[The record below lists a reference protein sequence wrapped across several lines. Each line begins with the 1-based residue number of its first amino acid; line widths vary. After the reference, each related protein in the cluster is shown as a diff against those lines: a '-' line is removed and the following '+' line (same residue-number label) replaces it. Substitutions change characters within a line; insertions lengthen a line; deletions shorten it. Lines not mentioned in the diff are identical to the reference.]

1 MEPNTESD
9 VDAQFPEVGGIVQ
22 VDPLEILG
30 VVRGALD
37 QSDGALVVDS
47 DLGLS
52 GDHVYIVIRKM
63 EGNNDFD
70 GERKGFRHTKRATKL
85 PRMNRTNDTFSE
97 SPSHPNRTNKRIT
110 LNDSSNG

>member
-1 MEPNTESD
+1 VEPNTESD

-47 DLGLS
+47 DLG
-52 GDHVYIVIRKM
+52 
-63 EGNNDFD
+63 
-70 GERKGFRHTKRATKL
+70 
-85 PRMNRTNDTFSE
+85 
-97 SPSHPNRTNKRIT
+97 
-110 LNDSSNG
+110 